1 MSPVTLNVPPEV
13 DLFRRLKLRKW
24 PESVLVIAA
33 LTVRVG
39 EKLIY
44 EPVNP
49 PGAPMEREAVL
60 EIPLPEVSPWRLAR
74 ERIVEAGF
82 VPPLIVAVAWTVRL
96 PVESMVVAGPL
107 PVLPKYELPD
117 TERAVVEAYCVKRL
131 VLDAV
136 VEKKLVVVPL
146 MREKLRPVIR
156 PVLLMLKSV
165 VVADAVEEAMLKAK
179 LPGYVLRLLRLMA
192 NLPNGVVVPIPTLPA
207 ALTRKTLEPPL
218 LRRSRM
224 FCEADVDCNVMARP
238 FAKVDVATK
247 VARLP
252 GLPLWILKTVPVLPE
267 ELAY

>member
-1 MSPVTLNVPPEV
+1 MSAPLATKAFPPNTAAELNSVVPVTA
-13 DLFRRLKLRKW
+13 
-24 PESVLVIAA
+24 SA
-33 LTVRVG
+33 L
-39 EKLIY
+39 
-44 EPVNP
+44 
-49 PGAPMEREAVL
+49 APMVAPP
-60 EIPLPEVSPWRLAR
+60 IASEVAML
-74 ERIVEAGF
+74 
-82 VPPLIVAVAWTVRL
+82 VA
-96 PVESMVVAGPL
+96 
-107 PVLPKYELPD
+107 
-117 TERAVVEAYCVKRL
+117 
-131 VLDAV
+131 
-136 VEKKLVVVPL
+136 
-146 MREKLRPVIR
+146 
-156 PVLLMLKSV
+156 PVLLMLNSV